1 MEWGHTSLTLAVS
14 LSLFGSLCYVLS
26 LLSIAFPAHLVRTA
40 RNGDAFSASTQGC
53 FLALYAI
60 GQIGAGGSSTA
71 ASWYG
76 PVSITLPVY
85 MGSMQLWTLL
95 LMSALGMQSY
105 TKSQQV
111 GTLVLATATTL
122 LVDAGPAAGGAVVAE
137 QLASPAALLWVL
149 FMGVAWAA
157 VVAGMAV
164 DRERGQIRARLDKVG
179 GGAYATR
186 VQLGE
191 GTLLAVYVAAQATS
205 TSSLTT
211 LGKLLVLVDGASLGL
226 VLALLALTTC
236 TNLASSIVAAVKINQ
251 ATFIPMASCGSL
263 VLNQATGLLLWGDG
277 RTVRSW
283 LSYAGVH
290 VLILLGTYELSSA
303 DLCEHIRQR
312 RSRAAETSLS

>member
-149 FMGVAWAA
+149 FMG
-157 VVAGMAV
+157 MA
-164 DRERGQIRARLDKVG
+164 
-179 GGAYATR
+179 
-186 VQLGE
+186 
-191 GTLLAVYVAAQATS
+191 
-205 TSSLTT
+205 
-211 LGKLLVLVDGASLGL
+211 
-226 VLALLALTTC
+226 
-236 TNLASSIVAAVKINQ
+236 
-251 ATFIPMASCGSL
+251 
-263 VLNQATGLLLWGDG
+263 
-277 RTVRSW
+277 
-283 LSYAGVH
+283 
-290 VLILLGTYELSSA
+290 
-303 DLCEHIRQR
+303 
-312 RSRAAETSLS
+312 